1 MHTLIYLAS
10 VVLFG
15 ALAGWITAQ
24 IMHIKTEFWGNA
36 LIGIIGSFVGSIV
49 LTLIGGSAV
58 TGFNLYSLIVS
69 VGGAC
74 LFTWIVRRI
83 DGNKRKTR

>member
-1 MHTLIYLAS
+1 MQTLIYLVA

-36 LIGIIGSFVGSIV
+36 LIGIIGAFIGSV
-49 LTLIGGSAV
+49 RLTLIGGSGV

-69 VGGAC
+69 IGGAC
-74 LFTWIVRRI
+74 LFTWIVRQI
-83 DGNKRKTR
+83 DSKKRKTR